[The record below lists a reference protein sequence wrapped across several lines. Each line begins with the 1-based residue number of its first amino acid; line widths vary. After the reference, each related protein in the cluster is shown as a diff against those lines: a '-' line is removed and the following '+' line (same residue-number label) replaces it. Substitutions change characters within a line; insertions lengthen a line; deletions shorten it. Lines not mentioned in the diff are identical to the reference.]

1 MSQKQYD
8 ETNPVALKKAELKE
22 VQQKRLRAVLKR
34 AYQNSAYYHRVFES
48 IRILPDDIKSV
59 EELSKLPFTTKE
71 ELRKHGYP
79 AGGDFLATPFEQ
91 LVGWHMT
98 SGTTGTPVVNAY
110 TQGDIMVWTDLVAR
124 CLICAGVTSKDIVAN
139 VYGYGL
145 FTGGIGLH
153 QGIQRVCAKVIPW
166 GTGRTETL
174 VTRLKEFGA
183 TVITGTPSY
192 ELFIAE
198 TAKKLGI
205 DAKRDLK
212 LRLAIPG
219 AEATS
224 KFMLQRIE
232 SELALTERGGG
243 AREIY
248 GLTEA
253 LGPSVAQECPED
265 SHEWMHIWADHFVAE
280 VVDPESGERV
290 SEEGRARAH
299 HAHEECDASFTL

>member
-1 MSQKQYD
+1 
-8 ETNPVALKKAELKE
+8 
-22 VQQKRLRAVLKR
+22 
-34 AYQNSAYYHRVFES
+34 
-48 IRILPDDIKSV
+48 
-59 EELSKLPFTTKE
+59 
-71 ELRKHGYP
+71 
-79 AGGDFLATPFEQ
+79 
-91 LVGWHMT
+91 
-98 SGTTGTPVVNAY
+98 
-110 TQGDIMVWTDLVAR
+110 
-124 CLICAGVTSKDIVAN
+124 
-139 VYGYGL
+139 
-145 FTGGIGLH
+145 
-153 QGIQRVCAKVIPW
+153 
-166 GTGRTETL
+166 
-174 VTRLKEFGA
+174 
-183 TVITGTPSY
+183 VITGTPSY

-253 LGPSVAQECPED
+253 LGPGVAQECPED